1 MKEMFLD
8 LAKYR
13 IQRAFENKGDAEIL
27 LRSEKVNDSVNRIY
41 QANYYAVKSLL
52 ALKMKDSSKNQI
64 VLQMFSENFLTNG
77 SVPREYGEI
86 FERSYRMRGEGDHR
100 AEVRLERRDA
110 ETLLRDC
117 EKFLCFV
124 RDYLK
129 QIILANPR
137 KAGEN
142 LDEREECGG
151 GGGGAARDGLE
162 AGRPIGCGRVVS
174 RTGGSGMSM
183 SRPSRAS
190 VAESSSSR

>member
-1 MKEMFLD
+1 MTDSRRSPFRREREKIEPSGWCKMKEMFLD

-142 LDEREECGG
+142 LDEMEECGG
-151 GGGGAARDGLE
+151 GGGGGVQKKR
-162 AGRPIGCGRVVS
+162 R
-174 RTGGSGMSM
+174 
-183 SRPSRAS
+183 
-190 VAESSSSR
+190 